1 MAFIGG
7 GAGNRIATNAY
18 FGVIGG
24 GSLNNALGE
33 YAMIPGG
40 RDNSA
45 GRFGFAAGTGA
56 RALHDGSFV
65 WADSSGANLVST
77 TSHQFSARASG
88 GVRFFTDAGATTG
101 VELAPGSG
109 AWSMLSDRN
118 AKENFSAVNPRSIL
132 DKVASLSLA
141 TWNYKSQDKA
151 IRHIGPTAQD
161 FHAAFGVG
169 ENERTIA
176 TVDTDGVALAAIQ
189 GLNQKFEEQLKAK
202 DAHIETLEQ
211 RIARLENLIS
221 NLT

>member
-1 MAFIGG
+1 MIAGG
-7 GAGNRIATNAY
+7 FFNTAAGET
-18 FGVIGG
+18 
-24 GSLNNALGE
+24 S
-33 YAMIPGG
+33 
-40 RDNSA
+40 
-45 GRFGFAAGTGA
+45 FAAGYNA
-56 RALHDGSFV
+56 RALHHGSFV
-65 WADSSGANLVST
+65 WADATFRGQVTYAFDSAADNEFAVRATGGARFISAVSPV
-77 TSHQFSARASG
+77 
-88 GVRFFTDAGATTG
+88 GVPVAG

-109 AWSMLSDRN
+109 AWSTLSDRN
-118 AKENFSAVNPRSIL
+118 AKENFNAVNPRSIL

-141 TWNYKSQDKA
+141 TWNYKSQDTA

-211 RIARLENLIS
+211 RIARLEKLITS
-221 NLT
+221 LTPAK